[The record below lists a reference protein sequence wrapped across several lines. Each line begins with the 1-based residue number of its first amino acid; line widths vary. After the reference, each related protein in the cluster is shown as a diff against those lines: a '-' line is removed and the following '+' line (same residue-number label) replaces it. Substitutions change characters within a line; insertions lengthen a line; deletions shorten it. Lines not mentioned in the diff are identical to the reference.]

1 MLFTERLILRKFVE
15 SDEEAVVTLLKD
27 ADFMVYSPTG
37 AMKQSQAESR
47 FELLL
52 NAFKNHG
59 IGKLAVIE
67 LSTNDLIGYCGIE
80 SFEYN
85 NNAAVELGYRLKL
98 SARGKGYAFEA
109 SEAILVLAAEL
120 GYKNV
125 LALTEPENTASQ
137 HILFKLG
144 FESCEQGVYQGMPI
158 QYFEKDICIKKVLFC
173 SH

>member
-1 MLFTERLILRKFVE
+1 MLLTERLILRRFVE
-15 SDEEAVVTLLKD
+15 GDKDTVVTLLNN
-27 ADFMVYSPTG
+27 ADFMAYSPTG
-37 AMKQSQAESR
+37 TMSQYQAESR

-67 LSTNDLIGYCGIE
+67 QSTNDLIGYCGIE
-80 SFEYN
+80 SFEYH

-109 SEAILVLAAEL
+109 SQAVLEFARQL
-120 GYKNV
+120 GYQRI
-125 LALTEPENTASQ
+125 LALTEHENAASQ

-144 FESCEQGVYQGMPI
+144 FESREQGLHQGMPI
-158 QYFEKDICIKKVLFC
+158 QYFEKSIRNSLC
-173 SH
+173 

>member
-1 MLFTERLILRKFVE
+1 MLLTERLILRKFVE
-15 SDEEAVVTLLKD
+15 GDKDTVVTLLSN
-27 ADFMVYSPTG
+27 ADFMAYSPTG
-37 AMKQSQAESR
+37 AMSQSQAESR

-67 LSTNDLIGYCGIE
+67 QSTNDLIGYCGIE
-80 SFEYN
+80 SFEYH

-109 SEAILVLAAEL
+109 SQAVLELARQL
-120 GYKNV
+120 GYQRI
-125 LALTEPENTASQ
+125 LALTESENGASQ

-144 FESCEQGVYQGMPI
+144 FESREQGVYQGMPI
-158 QYFEKDICIKKVLFC
+158 QYFEKCL
-173 SH
+173 SSAQ

>member
-27 ADFMVYSPTG
+27 ADFMAHSPTA

-52 NAFKNHG
+52 NAFKNHD

-67 LSTNDLIGYCGIE
+67 ESTNDLIGYCGIE
-80 SFEYN
+80 SFEYHN
-85 NNAAVELGYRLKL
+85 NTAVELGYRLKL

-109 SEAILVLAAEL
+109 SEAILVFAAEL
-120 GYKNV
+120 GYQNV
-125 LALTEPENTASQ
+125 LALTEPENTVSQ

-144 FESCEQGVYQGMPI
+144 FESREKGVYQGMPI
-158 QYFEKDICIKKVLFC
+158 QYFEKDMY
-173 SH
+173 